1 MTFTAIDFETAIGH
15 HPCSVGIVTV
25 ENGVVVDE
33 FVVLL
38 GRLII
43 CIHHIP
49 LKYMEF
55 IRVIL

>member
-33 FVVLL
+33 FVS
-38 GRLII
+38 LIRPPNNLYSPYTI
-43 CIHHIP
+43 KTWN
-49 LKYMEF
+49 LSA
-55 IRVIL
+55 